1 MRRITASSVR
11 VWNHVLGLAWLA
23 IVVLCAPSISL
34 VAQIGAPQQNAQTMS
49 SVWDGVYTAS
59 QVDRGKA
66 AYARHCSRC
75 HGDDPANSR
84 NPLSGDRFAEHW
96 ESRTLADLFHRIRD
110 TMPPGQAFTV
120 GEGDKL
126 DALAYLLQQN
136 GFPEGRA
143 ELPPDADALAT
154 IRITGKGGPIP
165 VRTGTLVR
173 TTGCLEL
180 RDDREW
186 QLTSATEPERAALD
200 PSSQTS
206 RRQDPPQS
214 GSRTI
219 VLLNPFPSPT
229 AHRGHR
235 IAATGFLVR
244 RGDGDAVNVVSLEMI
259 AASCMP

>member
-1 MRRITASSVR
+1 VR
-11 VWNHVLGLAWLA
+11 TRARLYV
-23 IVVLCAPSISL
+23 VVLCASY
-34 VAQIGAPQQNAQTMS
+34 VALATHVGVQQPHAQSTS
-49 SVWDGVYTAS
+49 SVWDGVYTAA

-66 AYARHCSRC
+66 AYGKHCSRC

-110 TMPPGQAFTV
+110 TMPPGEASTV
-120 GEGDKL
+120 AAADKL
-126 DALAYLLQQN
+126 DALAYLLQRN

-143 ELPPDADALAT
+143 ELPSDGDALAT
-154 IRITGKGGPIP
+154 IRITGKAGPIP

-186 QLTSATEPERAALD
+186 RLTNATEPARTALD
-200 PSSQTS
+200 TSSQTS
-206 RRQDPPQS
+206 SRQDSPQP

-235 IAATGFLVR
+235 ITATGFLVR
-244 RGDGDAVNVVSLEMI
+244 RDDGDAVNVVSLEMI
-259 AASCMP
+259 AASCVP